1 MIDLRVTDL
10 KQFPYCQRI
19 VFYQYV
25 MPVEKKTTFKMEE
38 GKRAEVLI
46 DKLEERRSL
55 RKYRL
60 SEGARHF
67 HRWLRSE
74 RLGLSG
80 KIDLLV
86 ESPLG
91 FFPID
96 FKYTAG
102 RVQKNHVHQLCGYA
116 LLVEEAYGKAVT
128 QGFIYLIPQEEVVTV
143 DLTTERKEETLRMLE
158 EIRAM
163 IHAERMPEPTPVR
176 SRCEECEYRN
186 YCGDI
191 F

>member
-10 KQFPYCQRI
+10 KQFVYCQRI

-25 MPVEKKTTFKMEE
+25 MPVEKKTTFKMEA
-38 GKRAEVLI
+38 GKQAEAVL
-46 DKLEERRSL
+46 DVLEQRRSL

-60 SEGARHF
+60 TEGARHF
-67 HRWLRSE
+67 HVWLRSAQ
-74 RLGLSG
+74 LGLSG
-80 KIDLLV
+80 KLDLLI

-91 FFPID
+91 LFPID
-96 FKYTAG
+96 FKHTTG
-102 RVQKNHVHQLCGYA
+102 QVQKNHIYQLCGYA
-116 LLVEEAYGKAVT
+116 LLVEEAHGQPVT
-128 QGFIYLIPQEEVVTV
+128 QGFVYLIPQAEVVAI
-143 DLTTERKEETLRMLE
+143 DLTEERKTETMRMLE

-163 IHAERMPEPTPVR
+163 IRSEHMPEPTPLR
-176 SRCEECEYRN
+176 SRCDECEYRN